1 MLRTI
6 TRVVRRNLLKDQV
19 RLIAALRAPANSN
32 PMVPD
37 LFGWKENTKRKVS
50 ITKISSDPLVQK
62 LKDKKP
68 VKVAITGAAGS
79 IGYALLFRIC
89 NGELLGA
96 DQPLMVSCIELPVAM
111 NAMNGVAM
119 ELDDCAFPLVKELKC
134 TSDQTEGF
142 AGADIVLCVGSVPRG
157 PGMERSDLIKE
168 NGVTFQKLGQA
179 LNTSAEAHC
188 RVVVVGNPCNTNCM
202 IAANNAPNLKV
213 ENFTAMTRL
222 DHDRAVGLLSKKT
235 VLPPNEINNV
245 CVWGNHSASMY
256 ADSRFTTFHGTPMKE
271 IFGNWRMD
279 RFRNNELVPTVQ
291 QRGAQII
298 AARGASSAAS
308 AANACI
314 AHTRDWCLGSAQPDW
329 TSMGLVSGGE
339 YGVPPGLVFSYPVLC
354 HGGAYEIVNYPSMF
368 DELTQYQI
376 ERNIAELENERD
388 VVAGLLPN

>member
-6 TRVVRRNLLKDQV
+6 TGVARQNLFKSQS
-19 RLIAALRAPANSN
+19 RLMALRAPANSN

-37 LFGWKENTKRKVS
+37 LFGWKESAKRKETVAR
-50 ITKISSDPLVQK
+50 IASDPL
-62 LKDKKP
+62 LANIEDKKP
-68 VKVAITGAAGS
+68 IKVAITGAAGS

-89 NGELLGA
+89 NGELLGP
-96 DQPLMVSCIELPVAM
+96 DQPLKISCIELPIAM
-111 NAMNGVAM
+111 NAMAGVAM
-119 ELDDCAFPLVKELKC
+119 EIDDCAFPLVKELKC
-134 TSDQTEGF
+134 TSEQAEGF
-142 AGADIVLCVGSVPRG
+142 EGADIVLCVGSVPRG
-157 PGMERSDLIKE
+157 PGMERSDLIKV
-168 NGVTFQKLGQA
+168 NGESFQKLGQN
-179 LNTSAEAHC
+179 LNTNAEAHC

-222 DHDRAVGLLSKKT
+222 DHDRAIGILSKKS

-256 ADSRFTTFHGTPMKE
+256 ADSKFTTFHGTPMKE
-271 IFGNWRMD
+271 IFGNWRLE
-279 RFRNNELVPTVQ
+279 RFRMNELVPTVQ

-314 AHTRDWCLGSAQPDW
+314 AHTRDWCLGSSQPDW
-329 TSMGLVSGGE
+329 TSMGVVSGGE

-354 HGGAYEIVNYPSMF
+354 TGGAYEIVNYPSMF
-368 DELTQYQI
+368 DEHQQYQI
-376 ERNIAELENERD
+376 ERNIAELELERD